1 MSYWV
6 LTANGTVFSTSTIF
20 RVTNLED
27 QTDENKASITAL
39 DKAFLDCLNNKYHVI
54 FQGGKGEP
62 KDLSEHP
69 LYRDRDFQEE
79 FSHVISN
86 EEVAEADDDCS
97 PDVYDDT
104 YLIMDLAPP

>member
-1 MSYWV
+1 M
-6 LTANGTVFSTSTIF
+6 
-20 RVTNLED
+20 
-27 QTDENKASITAL
+27 
-39 DKAFLDCLNNKYHVI
+39 DKAIQERLNGEAHVI
-54 FQGGKGEP
+54 VEGGKGKP